1 MQLLPIFILL
11 YENNKLGSLS
21 GSKYISYLQE
31 LLIQNIQIIDN
42 LVFFQYQA
50 RHISTIFLLIFTD
63 ICSDLLNKSFILI
76 NVRHQYFSHLGKPL
90 LIVFLFIICK
100 EMCIVFDSPHKITMN
115 NRRCDTHNLMINFIY
130 FTFPLF
136 TCSSKAINHTINC
149 KIKLII
155 LLLAFIYT
163 DKFFHF
169 FKNMNHLAIKGADLY
184 GQRITD
190 WLWLKVLFWISIL

>member
-1 MQLLPIFILL
+1 MQLLPIFILF
-11 YENNKLGSLS
+11 YEKDKFASLS

-31 LLIQNIQIIDN
+31 LLIQNIQIIYD
-42 LVFFQYQA
+42 LIFFQYQL

-63 ICSDLLNKSFILI
+63 ICSELLNKSFILI
-76 NVRHQYFSHLGKPL
+76 DARHKYFSHLSKPL
-90 LIVFLFIICK
+90 LIVFLFISCK
-100 EMCIVFDSPHKITMN
+100 KMRIIFDSPHKITMN
-115 NRRCDTHNLMINFIY
+115 NRRCDTHNMTVNFIY

-155 LLLAFIYT
+155 LLLTFIYR

-190 WLWLKVLFWISIL
+190 WL